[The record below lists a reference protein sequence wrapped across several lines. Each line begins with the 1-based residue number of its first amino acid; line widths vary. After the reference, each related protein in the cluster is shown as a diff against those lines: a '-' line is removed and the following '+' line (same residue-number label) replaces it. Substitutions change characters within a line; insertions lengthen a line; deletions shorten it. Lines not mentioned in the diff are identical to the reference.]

1 MKGRVALLA
10 LAVVMAVGAVVGL
23 SAWNAA
29 AHYERGT
36 AALAV
41 RQYQLAAAEFSSA
54 SVLGA
59 SYRDAD
65 LRAQDALRF
74 AQLTASGAV
83 VRQRERRVLDALK
96 RAGSLLEPPRPA
108 ALIVALRR
116 LDGEELRDLTAQASA
131 VTDAVE
137 RLAKR
142 LAARARR
149 ALAKARWG
157 QAEQFA
163 LALAVLDPADK
174 DAQALRKRAGA
185 GRVLAQRMS
194 VARSA
199 ARRGDWRIALRTARQ
214 VLAAQKGYPG
224 AAALVADAR
233 RALAPKPRPTAT
245 PRPAAA
251 QAPSSQG
258 SGGGAAAPAQPAP
271 P

>member
-1 MKGRVALLA
+1 MKRRVALLA
-10 LAVVMAVGAVVGL
+10 LAIVTAVGAVIGL
-23 SAWNAA
+23 SALNAA

-36 AALAV
+36 AALAA

-59 SYRDAD
+59 SYKDAN

-163 LALAVLDPADK
+163 LALAVLDPADR